1 MDFPLQLTFKIVAI
15 APQLTVTDAQGD
27 VLAYVQQKLFKL
39 KEAVTVYADANKERT
54 NYTMKADRIIDFS
67 ARYHF
72 KSADGVDLGSVKRR
86 GLRSF
91 WKATYEISDSVGE
104 VCFKVTEA
112 NPWVK
117 MIDTVLGGIPVLG
130 FFTGYFLH
138 PSYNVL
144 QDDKTV
150 VRMTKQPAFFE
161 GRFAVERNQEL
172 SEVDEERILL
182 SLMMLVLLERGRG

>member
-1 MDFPLQLTFKIVAI
+1 MNFPLQLTFKILAI

-27 VLAYVQQKLFKL
+27 VLADVQQKLFKL
-39 KEAVTVYADANKERT
+39 KEAVTVYADANKQKT
-54 NYTMKADRIIDFS
+54 NYEIKADRIIDFS

-72 KSADGVDLGSVKRR
+72 RSADGAELGSVRRR
-86 GLRSF
+86 GMRSL
-91 WKATYEISDSVGE
+91 WKATYEVFDSAGAVSY
-104 VCFKVTEA
+104 KITED

-117 MIDTVLGGIPVLG
+117 MIDTVLGGIPILG

-150 VRMTKQPAFFE
+150 ARMTKQPAFFE
-161 GRFAVERNQEL
+161 GRFTVGRLQAL
-172 SEVDEERILL
+172 SEVDEERMLL
-182 SLMMLVLLERGRG
+182 GLMMLILLERGRG